1 MQILKFGGSSVANAE
16 RIEQLAK
23 IVGRYGKQDLVV
35 VVSALQGVTNLLEN
49 SAKAALEN
57 SDQYTEF
64 IDEIRRRHI
73 EIINELVADDQKNA
87 MTEFIKDRCSEAN
100 KICQSVKFLSECS
113 DRTRAKLLSMGERM
127 SSTLI

>member
-23 IVGRYGKQDLVV
+23 IVSRYGKQDLVV

-49 SAKAALEN
+49 SAKAALEG
-57 SDQYTEF
+57 SEQYTEF

-73 EIINELVADDQKNA
+73 
-87 MTEFIKDRCSEAN
+87 
-100 KICQSVKFLSECS
+100 
-113 DRTRAKLLSMGERM
+113 
-127 SSTLI
+127 